1 MPSGVPS
8 QLFATNKENQ
18 LLMMNNNVFNQKRNS
33 MNEADRRR
41 QLRKGPPPESQQR
54 PVRSANASPS
64 TAHQYIVNQLGQV
77 NYSQLSNAEKL
88 AVGNLLT
95 QSQQRPGTSGG
106 VHARTQKSSPNTS
119 KGAIRP
125 KTTAKAEPYS

>member
-1 MPSGVPS
+1 M
-8 QLFATNKENQ
+8 
-18 LLMMNNNVFNQKRNS
+18 
-33 MNEADRRR
+33 
-41 QLRKGPPPESQQR
+41 
-54 PVRSANASPS
+54 
-64 TAHQYIVNQLGQV
+64 NQLGQV

-106 VHARTQKSSPNTS
+106 LHARTQKSSPNTS

-125 KTTAKAEPYS
+125 KTTAKAEPYSQTTQATTASTSNHNRGTPAQTKSLGEDSIQRILKKGGMVKKQRPQSGNKKRQPNSNGVESDQ